1 MSITTDNPEPE
12 DEKFA
17 DIVYSPENEGAEAT
31 AEQEKQEETTQ
42 EEKPAAEQKNEKNTD
57 KKPGKSDYL
66 MDIMM
71 VCVLVL
77 IIGVG
82 GYFVKTQMDRYA
94 VPSPYEE
101 ATAEYE
107 RLWKELEQ
115 LSSNKK
121 KVNDVQRVKKLQNR
135 IESFEAA
142 LTAAKTNLANAK
154 NEKAS
159 ILASIA
165 QEKQAIDS
173 ERYNLREADRDN
185 RAKALAELPGMP
197 IGNVLNR
204 RRNHI
209 VKDAVINNLDMKA
222 RKIQLRSSSDLVNWN
237 IKDLAKKQLPPIV
250 RYGLGLADLIDMS
263 VLDEEGKEQTP
274 KRPIA
279 RREEPAMPQ
288 SQPAEESYDPE
299 PGAPIISSGKTET
312 ISSDPTATPEADVAD
327 EPTWDAPTGALPI

>member
-1 MSITTDNPEPE
+1 MSITTDKPEPE

-17 DIVYSPENEGAEAT
+17 DIVYTPEEEGAEVT
-31 AEQEKQEETTQ
+31 PEQT
-42 EEKPAAEQKNEKNTD
+42 EKPADEKEAEKPAE

-82 GYFVKTQMDRYA
+82 GYFVKTQMDQYA

-101 ATAEYE
+101 AKAEYD
-107 RLWKELEQ
+107 RLWKEWEQ
-115 LSSNKK
+115 LSSNKT
-121 KVNDVQRVKKLQNR
+121 KVNDVQKVKKLQSR
-135 IESFEAA
+135 IESYEAA
-142 LTAAKTNLANAK
+142 IAEAKNNLTNAK
-154 NEKAS
+154 NEKSS
-159 ILASIA
+159 IQSAIA
-165 QEKQAIDS
+165 REKQAIDS
-173 ERYNLREADRDN
+173 ARYNLREADRDN

-197 IGNVLNR
+197 IGDVLNR

-237 IKDLAKKQLPPIV
+237 IKDIAKKQLPPIV
-250 RYGLGLADLIDMS
+250 RYGLGLADLVDMS
-263 VLDEEGKEQTP
+263 VLDEEGKEETP

-279 RREEPAMPQ
+279 RREQPAMPQ
-288 SQPAEESYDPE
+288 SQPAETDEESYDPE
-299 PGAPIISSGKTET
+299 PGSPIISSGQTET
-312 ISSDPTATPEADVAD
+312 ISSDPTATPNADVAD

>member
-1 MSITTDNPEPE
+1 MSISTDKPEPE

-17 DIVYSPENEGAEAT
+17 DIVYSPEEESAENSP
-31 AEQEKQEETTQ
+31 EENKQEETAT
-42 EEKPAAEQKNEKNTD
+42 PATDNTD
-57 KKPGKSDYL
+57 KNPAEKKPGKSDYL

-71 VCVLVL
+71 VSVLVL

-82 GYFVKTQMDRYA
+82 GYFVKTQMDQYT

-101 ATAEYE
+101 ATAEYDKLRHE
-107 RLWKELEQ
+107 FDQ
-115 LSSNKK
+115 LIANKK
-121 KVNDVQRVKKLQNR
+121 KVNDVQKVKKLQNR
-135 IESFEAA
+135 IDAMESRLTEAKA
-142 LTAAKTNLANAK
+142 NLAKAK
-154 NEKAS
+154 SEKAAIQS
-159 ILASIA
+159 AIL

-173 ERYNLREADRDN
+173 ARYNLREADRDN

-197 IGNVLNR
+197 IGDVLNR

-209 VKDAVINNLDMKA
+209 VKDAVINNLDMKT

-250 RYGLGLADLIDMS
+250 RYGLGMADLIDMS
-263 VLDEEGKEQTP
+263 VLDEEGKEATP

-279 RREEPAMPQ
+279 RRE
-288 SQPAEESYDPE
+288 QPAAPQQNTEESYDPN

-312 ISSDPTATPEADVAD
+312 ISADPTATPDTDVAD
-327 EPTWDAPTGALPI
+327 DPMWDAPTGALPI